1 MNIGLIRMS
10 YTPYG
15 GAEVFLSRFIKKLV
29 DEGHECH
36 IFAAE
41 WEACDNKNIF
51 IHTIWSL
58 KWPSF
63 MKVSSFAIG
72 SYFALKK
79 APMSVILSFEKTLYH
94 DVYRAGDGCHREW
107 LEQRKKSVSPLR
119 YFTIILNPFHL
130 VLLFL
135 EKRLFKRRNL
145 KAIIANSRM
154 VKENIVKHY
163 NVSENRIHV
172 IYNGVDP
179 RFFDHSDLN
188 ELRTKQRETLGID
201 DETYLLLFAG
211 SGFERKGLLYLIEA
225 VAKLK
230 ERNINVKL
238 MVVGKGKTEKYKN
251 ASARYNVNDNILFL
265 GPQKDIKGYYAACD
279 LFVLPTLYDPFS
291 NATLEA
297 MACGKPVVTS
307 RFNGASEVVKKEEMG
322 SLIEEPKDPDEIARK
337 IEEALLNHKKN
348 AYKYKKG
355 NFAEK
360 YSIEKTVKEYLQIL
374 QSI

>member
-1 MNIGLIRMS
+1 MS

-15 GAEVFLSRFIKKLV
+15 GAEVFLSRFIKKLI

-41 WEACDNKNIF
+41 WEACDNKNIL
-51 IHTIWSL
+51 IHNVWSL

-63 MKVSSFAIG
+63 MKVLSFAIG

-79 APMSVILSFEKTLYH
+79 VSLDVILSFEKTLYH

-107 LEQRKKSVSPLR
+107 LNQRKKAVSPLR
-119 YFTIILNPFHL
+119 YLTIILNPFHL
-130 VLLFL
+130 TLLFL
-135 EKRLFKRRNL
+135 EKRLFRRRNL

-154 VKENIVKHY
+154 VKENIIKHY
-163 NVSENRIHV
+163 QVPENRIHV
-172 IYNGVDP
+172 IYNGVSP
-179 RFFDHSDLN
+179 TFFDHSDSN
-188 ELRTKQRETLGID
+188 ELRTKQREILGID
-201 DETYLLLFAG
+201 DETYLLLFVG

-251 ASARYNVNDNILFL
+251 ASARYNVNDNIIFL
-265 GPQKDIKGYYAACD
+265 GPQKDTKGYYAACD

-297 MACGKPVVTS
+297 IACGKPVVTS
-307 RFNGASEVVKKEEMG
+307 RFNGASEVVEKEEMG
-322 SLIEEPKDPDEIARK
+322 SIVQEPRDPDEIAVR
-337 IEEALLNHKKN
+337 IEEVLLNLKKYI
-348 AYKYKKG
+348 YKSKKTSL
-355 NFAEK
+355 AEQ
-360 YSIEKTVKEYLQIL
+360 YSIEKSVKEYLQVL
-374 QSI
+374 QNI